1 MIDHM
6 DAREYLGLAVRLNGE
21 IDGKLAE
28 LSRLHELVLGW
39 WT

>member
-6 DAREYLGLAVRLNGE
+6 DAREYLGLAVRLDGE

-28 LSRLHELVLGW
+28 LSRLHWLAVI
-39 WT
+39 